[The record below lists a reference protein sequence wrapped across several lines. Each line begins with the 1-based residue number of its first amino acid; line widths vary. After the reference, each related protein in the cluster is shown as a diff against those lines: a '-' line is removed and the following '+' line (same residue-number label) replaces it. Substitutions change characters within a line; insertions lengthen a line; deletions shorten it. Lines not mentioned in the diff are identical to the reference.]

1 MGADALQ
8 DNGIT
13 KKLLYFIQDR
23 RFTSPNDPLR
33 RVRKSRTLLFVSIQL
48 VAFGATFAVTQTI
61 GISFLNVWMGSLL
74 MLPIAAIGFPVIIM
88 FLIPLRVL
96 VIPRLPFKSEE
107 LAILDKS
114 TASPFVSHFYNVLHQ
129 LMHSLFLSRP

>member
-1 MGADALQ
+1 MGADALR

-23 RFTSPNDPLR
+23 RFTPQKDPLR

-61 GISFLNVWMGSLL
+61 GISFLNIWMEPFSNTSRSCHW
-74 MLPIAAIGFPVIIM
+74 FPCHHHASHTTAHSGDPPTAVQ
-88 FLIPLRVL
+88 FRRAGY
-96 VIPRLPFKSEE
+96 PR
-107 LAILDKS
+107 
-114 TASPFVSHFYNVLHQ
+114 
-129 LMHSLFLSRP
+129 